1 MYVPIFTVIFL
12 LILFLLLHF
21 HVKNP
26 DNIYFVVAREWQ
38 TVIAALIGFVSL
50 GSIYILTN
58 IYNQNLKHKQATDRE
73 IAYISLVVDDY
84 RRLLDDVEMRN
95 GYIEEVTKKPDALA
109 CHNILILF
117 RNSPLE
123 DFLDD
128 QYLATQI
135 EFIAP
140 ATMKLITDS
149 KYTRDEYNEIVSSFT
164 TEDCALRPDK
174 TVSLLSEIHNDTV
187 RTFTSKKVSVE
198 AYRELLIYVSKH
210 GHDSKYQK
218 EKYDYLN

>member
-1 MYVPIFTVIFL
+1 MYIAIFIVIL
-12 LILFLLLHF
+12 LIILFLLLRF

-38 TVIAALIGFVSL
+38 TVIAAFIGFVSR
-50 GSIYILTN
+50 GSIYVLTN
-58 IYNQNLKHKQATDRE
+58 NYNQNLKHKQATDRE
-73 IAYISLVVDDY
+73 IAYISIVVDDY

-95 GYIEEVTKKPDALA
+95 GYVAEVTKNPDALA
-109 CHNILILF
+109 CHNILVLF
-117 RNSPLE
+117 RNSPLQ
-123 DFLDD
+123 DFLGD
-128 QYLATQI
+128 QYLAAQI
-135 EFIAP
+135 EFITP

-149 KYTRDEYNEIVSSFT
+149 KYTRDEYNDLVNSFT

-174 TVSLLSEIHNDTV
+174 TVSLLNEIHNDTV
-187 RTFTSKKVSVE
+187 QSFTSKKVSVE

-210 GHDSKYQK
+210 GNDSKYQK